1 MTHRFI
7 ILTFIF
13 YSFSSFYSYGQLRQ
27 IVISGTVVEDDS
39 KTSLPY
45 ATVSAFDAEGVL
57 VNGGITDENG
67 VFKLKLTPNSYT
79 LKFEYIGFES
89 LTTELKVY
97 NNSNNIGA
105 IELVSSVESL
115 EGVDLVGQSAEVE
128 IRLDKRVYN
137 VGKNN
142 LIRGGTVS
150 DVLENV
156 PSVSVDIDGNIE
168 LRGNNNVRILVD
180 GKPSG
185 LIGLGG
191 IEALTRLPAESIEK
205 VEVITSPS
213 ARYQAEGTTG
223 IINIILVK
231 RFLKGLNG
239 VFNLSA
245 GKNESYNG
253 SANLN
258 YRKGKFNFFTN
269 SGYSDRTNKGRA
281 LQDNVY
287 TTPLESVERYVE
299 ERFFNRRRQGFNLNL
314 GVDFKMTRKSS
325 LTISYFT
332 NERDGGD
339 QTINEQSQYKSDGI
353 LLTNRY
359 ENENDEEDSNQ
370 INIDFEHKFNEK
382 GHKLT
387 ATLQTE
393 NNEEIEFSDIESF
406 FENGLR
412 SDASE
417 INTTLEDQER
427 SLVQVDYVYPINKDT
442 QFEAGYRGTNNER
455 VIDYEVKIFDQNNIS
470 TIDTNLSNTL
480 DFEQEVHALYTQYG
494 KKFNSF
500 SFLLGFRFENTGIL
514 VEQLDSDTPIN
525 NKNYNDFFPTLNLGL
540 EINPTTSVTLG
551 YNRRISRPNAWTLNP
566 FQSRSSK
573 TSYFQGNPEL
583 NPSYS
588 NGVDIG
594 YIKQFKKVTLNSSVY
609 YRKTIDAVN
618 RVALVTD
625 ETVFVNGIETPVI
638 RRLPINLGTNEQ
650 FGVEFNTSLRLINGM
665 RTYASVNFFRTIEK
679 GSYLGKSF
687 DFDNTSW
694 SGNFSNSYRLPLAI
708 QSQLSMRYR
717 GPNESAFGKSKGF
730 LYTDFALSKEILNNN
745 ATINLRFS
753 DLLNSA
759 KYDYQTTTPVAVT
772 DGIYQRREPTY
783 TLTFTY
789 RFRQDKNRERRSRGS
804 YGEESFGD
812 FGF

>member
-7 ILTFIF
+7 ILTFLF
-13 YSFSSFYSYGQLRQ
+13 YCISSFYSYGQLRQ
-27 IVISGTVVEDDS
+27 IVISGTVIDDDS
-39 KTSLPY
+39 KKSLPY
-45 ATVSAFDAEGVL
+45 ATVSAFDTEGVL
-57 VNGGITDENG
+57 INGGITDENG
-67 VFKLKLTPNSYT
+67 VFKLKLTQDSYT

-97 NNSNNIGA
+97 NNNYNIGE

-191 IEALTRLPAESIEK
+191 VEALTRLPAESIEK

-239 VFNLSA
+239 VFNMSA

-281 LQDNVY
+281 VQDNVY

-314 GVDFKMTRKSS
+314 GMDFQMTKKSS
-325 LTISYFT
+325 ITVSYFT
-332 NERDGGD
+332 NERDGVD
-339 QTINEQSQYKSDGI
+339 QTTNEQSQYKSDGV
-353 LLTNRY
+353 LLSNRY

-470 TIDTNLSNTL
+470 TIDSNLSNTL

-500 SFLLGFRFENTGIL
+500 SLLLGFRFENTGIL

-609 YRKTIDAVN
+609 YRKTTDAVN

-650 FGVEFNTSLRLINGM
+650 FGVEFNTSLRLIKGM

-730 LYTDFALSKEILNNN
+730 LYTDLALSKEILNNN

-753 DLLNSA
+753 DLLDSA

-789 RFRQDKNRERRSRGS
+789 RFRQDKNRERRGRGS
-804 YGEESFGD
+804 YGEESFGN
-812 FGF
+812 FEF

>member
-1 MTHRFI
+1 MTHRLI
-7 ILTFIF
+7 ILTFFF
-13 YSFSSFYSYGQLRQ
+13 YYFSFSGYGQSRQ
-27 IVISGTVVEDDS
+27 IVMSGTVVDADS
-39 KTSLPY
+39 KTILPY
-45 ATVSAFDAEGVL
+45 ATVSAFDADGVL
-57 VNGGITDENG
+57 VNGGITDDNG
-67 VFKLKLTPNSYT
+67 VFKFKLAPNSYK
-79 LKFEYIGFES
+79 LKFEYIGFEN
-89 LTTELKVY
+89 LTTDLKAY
-97 NNSNNIGA
+97 NNSINIGIIA
-105 IELVSSVESL
+105 LISSVESL

-137 VGKNN
+137 VAKNN

-191 IEALTRLPAESIEK
+191 VEALTRLPAESIEK

-223 IINIILVK
+223 IINIILAK

-245 GKNESYNG
+245 GKNETYNG

-287 TTPLESVERYVE
+287 ITPLESVERYVE
-299 ERFFNRRRQGFNLNL
+299 ERFFNRRRQGFNLNF
-314 GVDFKMTRKSS
+314 GMDFQMTKKSS
-325 LTISYFT
+325 VTLSYFT
-332 NERDGGD
+332 NERDGDD
-339 QTINEQSQYKSDGI
+339 QTINEQSQYKTDGV
-353 LLTNRY
+353 LLTNRF

-370 INIDFEHKFNEK
+370 LNIDFEHKFNEK

-387 ATLQTE
+387 ATFQTE
-393 NNEEIEFSDIESF
+393 NNHETEISDIKSF
-406 FENGLR
+406 FENGVR
-412 SDASE
+412 SDDSE
-417 INTTLEDQER
+417 INTTLENQER
-427 SLVQVDYVYPINKDT
+427 NLVQVDYVYPINKDT
-442 QFEAGYRGTNNER
+442 QFEAGYRGTDNKR
-455 VIDYEVKIFDQNNIS
+455 VIGYEVKIFDENNTG

-480 DFEQEVHALYTQYG
+480 GFEQEVHALYTQYG
-494 KKFNSF
+494 KKFNAF
-500 SFLLGFRFENTGIL
+500 SFLLGLRFENTGIL

-525 NKNYNDFFPTLNLGL
+525 NKTYNDFFPTLNLGW
-540 EINPTTSVTLG
+540 EINPTASFTLG

-583 NPSYS
+583 DPSYS
-588 NGVDIG
+588 NGIDIG

-609 YRKTIDAVN
+609 YRKTTDAVS

-650 FGVEFNTSLRLINGM
+650 FGVEFNTSLRLIKGM
-665 RTYASVNFFRTIEK
+665 RTYASVNFYKSIEK
-679 GSYLGKSF
+679 GSYLGISY
-687 DFDNTSW
+687 DYDNTSW
-694 SGNFSNSYRLPLAI
+694 SGNFSNSYRLPFAI
-708 QSQLSMRYR
+708 QSQLSVRYR

-730 LYTDFALSKEILNNN
+730 LYTDLALSKEIFNDN
-745 ATINLRFS
+745 ATLNLRFS
-753 DLLNSA
+753 DLFNTA

-772 DGIYQRREPTY
+772 EGLYQRREPTY

-789 RFRQDKNRERRSRGS
+789 RFRQDKNRQRRGRGS
-804 YGEESFGD
+804 YGQESFGD
-812 FGF
+812 FEF